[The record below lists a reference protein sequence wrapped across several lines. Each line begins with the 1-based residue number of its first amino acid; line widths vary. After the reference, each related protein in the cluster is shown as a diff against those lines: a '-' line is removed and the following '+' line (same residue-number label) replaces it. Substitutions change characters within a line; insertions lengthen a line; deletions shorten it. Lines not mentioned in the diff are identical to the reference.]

1 MKKMYTAPE
10 YKLEIISSED
20 IMAFSPNDIATSKES
35 FDFGNGEV
43 EVTKG
48 TSTADI
54 KDLLF

>member
-1 MKKMYTAPE
+1 MYKTPE

-20 IMAFSPNDIATSKES
+20 IMEFSPNDIVTTKET
-35 FDFGNGEV
+35 FDFGEGEV

>member
-1 MKKMYTAPE
+1 MYIKPE

-20 IMAFSPNDIATSKES
+20 IMEFSPNDIATSTET
-35 FDFGNGEV
+35 FDFGEGEV